1 MKLCPRKYWKQGVLY
16 TMALPLNR
24 SWLGEKKLKIK
35 NILMYII
42 MVW

>member
-1 MKLCPRKYWKQGVLY
+1 M
-16 TMALPLNR
+16 MLPLIYYQQLILYDKMVIARGKEIKN
-24 SWLGEKKLKIK
+24 K